1 MNIYDFAM
9 QMEQDGE
16 SFYRDMAAQTADVGV
31 QSILNALADDEVKHY
46 NIVKQM
52 RNESAA
58 PMMDDTAV
66 LATAQNVFA
75 QMKGQTLDIGRFVR
89 SGPQV
94 DVYRQA
100 QELERQS
107 RAFYQEKAAEVSQ
120 EAHRTLLL
128 RMAEEENK
136 HFFLLDHMIEFVN
149 RPQTWIEDAEFNH
162 LEEY

>member
-16 SFYRDMAAQTADVGV
+16 SFYREMAVQTSDVGV

-46 NIVKQM
+46 NVIRQM
-52 RNESAA
+52 KSKSAA
-58 PMMDDTAV
+58 PTMDDTAV
-66 LATAQNVFA
+66 LAAAQNVFA
-75 QMKGQTLDIGRFVR
+75 QMKGQTIDTTGM
-89 SGPQV
+89 QV

-107 RAFYQEKAAEVSQ
+107 RTFYQEKAAEVTQDSHK
-120 EAHRTLLL
+120 ALLL
-128 RMAEEENK
+128 RMAAEENQ
-136 HFFLLDHMIEFVN
+136 HFFLLDHMIEFIN

>member
-46 NIVKQM
+46 NVLRQM
-52 RNESAA
+52 KTESAA
-58 PMMDDTAV
+58 PIMDDTAV
-66 LATAQNVFA
+66 LATAQNVFSR
-75 QMKGQTLDIGRFVR
+75 MKGQTLDTT
-89 SGPQV
+89 GPQA

-107 RAFYQEKAAEVSQ
+107 RAFYQEKAAEVTQKS
-120 EAHRTLLL
+120 HKVLLL
-128 RMAEEENK
+128 RMAEEENQ
-136 HFFLLDHMIEFVN
+136 HFFLLDHMIEFVT